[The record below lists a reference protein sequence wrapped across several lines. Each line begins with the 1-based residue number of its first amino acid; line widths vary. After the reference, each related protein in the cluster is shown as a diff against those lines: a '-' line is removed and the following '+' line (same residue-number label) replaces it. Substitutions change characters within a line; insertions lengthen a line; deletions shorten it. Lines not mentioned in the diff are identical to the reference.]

1 MQRKF
6 INVITMAFNYLFFY
20 LCIVLNV
27 NILKAELLNYKIDKE
42 TIKDL
47 SQIIEPKSRLLI
59 KKNKKKIIEKLEEKE
74 KVLNKKSKS
83 LLDNSSI
90 EKKPT
95 VNKKNKL
102 DQENIIIINFSPDA
116 VEPNSKEL
124 KKFITN
130 IKLFSVKKSITIRG
144 YAQKKSNESTSSA
157 RRLSLKRALYLRSL
171 ILKNNF
177 KIAKIYVKALGY
189 DNNLEGNKDI
199 VIVSEN

>member
-1 MQRKF
+1 
-6 INVITMAFNYLFFY
+6 MAFNYLFFY

>member
-1 MQRKF
+1 
-6 INVITMAFNYLFFY
+6 MAFNYLFFY

-130 IKLFSVKKSITIRG
+130 IKLFSIKKSITIRG

>member
-1 MQRKF
+1 MVLYA
-6 INVITMAFNYLFFY
+6 NV
-20 LCIVLNV
+20 
-27 NILKAELLNYKIDKE
+27 LKAEVLNYKMDNE

-47 SQIIEPKSRLLI
+47 SQIVEPKSRLLI
-59 KKNKKKIIEKLEEKE
+59 KKNKKKIIEKFEEKE
-74 KVLNKKSKS
+74 KATNKKSKS
-83 LLDNSSI
+83 FLDNNSI
-90 EKKPT
+90 ERKPAA
-95 VNKKNKL
+95 NKINKL
-102 DQENIIIINFSPDA
+102 DQEIIKNIITINFSPDA

-124 KKFITN
+124 DKFITN
-130 IKLFSVKKSITIRG
+130 IKLFSTKKSIIIRG

-171 ILKNNF
+171 LLKNNF